1 MDRIILIAQ
10 QLVKEG
16 KTPNT
21 SLIKARLPKNT
32 PLPTIIQGLK
42 MWQENPNKKIDTPT
56 EPALTG
62 ASIERTTGSIDEL
75 IESRITELVA
85 PLKKEIDELKKQI
98 KVLQSEVIKTNTAED

>member
-16 KTPNT
+16 KAPNT

-32 PLPTIIQGLK
+32 PLPSIIQGLK
-42 MWQENPNKKIDTPT
+42 MWQENPNKKIDAPT

-62 ASIERTTGSIDEL
+62 ASIERATGSIDEL

-85 PLKKEIDELKKQI
+85 PLKKEVDELKKQI
-98 KVLQSEVIKTNTAED
+98 EALQSKVIKTNTVED